1 VPPGTGPSHP
11 IAGGGYIIGW
21 SPTYGWIFIPIGG
34 ATPPSSSGGTPT
46 HPIAG
51 TDERPDQGLPP
62 TTAEPK

>member
-1 VPPGTGPSHP
+1 V
-11 IAGGGYIIGW
+11 IGW

-34 ATPPSSSGGTPT
+34 ATPPSGGGTPT